1 MNYAPSTVTPLDP
14 EMVQVDDAIGQG
26 AQWRGLLQ
34 GTVRP
39 VGIVEILV
47 LSQHDH
53 QVPLV
58 PGQGRSSSSRRQLP
72 IQRSVIEFI
81 RGAWMADR
89 TTLTPAARNTSPDD
103 HGQNVDLA
111 AVEQVGGEEVQ
122 RQDFLRLRSQELRP
136 ARAVPARRRVDPGAL
151 EDLLDRRRRH
161 RDAKSR
167 ELTMGPPVSP
177 RLVLP

>member
-72 IQRSVIEFI
+72 IQRSMIEFI

-89 TTLTPAARNTSPDD
+89 TTLTPA
-103 HGQNVDLA
+103 VDA
-111 AVEQVGGEEVQ
+111 HAIPQGV
-122 RQDFLRLRSQELRP
+122 
-136 ARAVPARRRVDPGAL
+136 
-151 EDLLDRRRRH
+151 
-161 RDAKSR
+161 
-167 ELTMGPPVSP
+167 
-177 RLVLP
+177 